1 MAWDSARTAPLCR
14 AQPARAMQTATRP
27 TVNYYTPRP
36 YPPPA
41 EPDPR
46 FSHAQYLIRAK
57 VLNVKLFGAVYH
69 CYDTA
74 GNLLFYTRQ
83 KAFKL
88 REDIRLYTGEDM
100 RTELLTI
107 QARQIMDFSAAY
119 DVVDAQTGAKVGA
132 LRRKGWK
139 SMLRD
144 EWLVMDTADRE
155 LGTIREDEA
164 GLALVRRFIGLA
176 AVFIPQTFTAD
187 VGGQAVAKFQ
197 QNANPFGRKLWVD
210 FGLDRDKRLDRRL
223 GLAAAIL
230 LAAIEGRQQ

>member
-1 MAWDSARTAPLCR
+1 
-14 AQPARAMQTATRP
+14 MQTATRP

-41 EPDPR
+41 EVDPR
-46 FSHAQYLIRAK
+46 FSHAHYLIRAK
-57 VLNVKLFGAVYH
+57 VFNVKLFGAVFH

-107 QARQIMDFSAAY
+107 QARQILDFSAAY
-119 DVVDAQTGAKVGA
+119 DVVDAQSGAKVGA
-132 LRRKGWK
+132 LRRRGWK

-144 EWLVMDTADRE
+144 EWLVMDSEDRE
-155 LGTIREDEA
+155 MGVIREDDA
-164 GLALVRRFIGLA
+164 GLAVVRRLIGLA
-176 AVFIPQTFTAD
+176 AVFIPQRFVAE
-187 VGGQAVAKFQ
+187 VGGQTAATFQ
-197 QNANPFGRKLWVD
+197 QNANPFGRKLLVD
-210 FGLDRDKRLDRRL
+210 FSHDRDKRLDRRL
-223 GLAAAIL
+223 GLGAAIL